1 MNTMTEPEEKLS
13 KSERKYRNQRLMMI
27 RAAKRLFEKKPYDD
41 VNMEDIADE
50 AAVSKQ
56 TLYNYFSSKD
66 SIYLGIGIEGFK
78 EAIKSVNEL
87 SLAATSGRKLVLK
100 LIGIFFDAA
109 TNFPLSAEVSR
120 RFIIINNEMDGIA
133 EKTLQARKKEKQ
145 KQIEKKRD
153 IEEVLADY
161 LEQVWRY
168 EEVWK
173 GAIRKGKEDGTIS
186 SNLNENQL
194 MYYVSIFINGV
205 SNQMQLQRKPIMT
218 ALKRR
223 DLNYDRIKE
232 ITLHLVEN
240 LFEYEI

>member
-1 MNTMTEPEEKLS
+1 
-13 KSERKYRNQRLMMI
+13 
-27 RAAKRLFEKKPYDD
+27 
-41 VNMEDIADE
+41 
-50 AAVSKQ
+50 
-56 TLYNYFSSKD
+56 
-66 SIYLGIGIEGFK
+66 
-78 EAIKSVNEL
+78 L
-87 SLAATSGRKLVLK
+87 SLTAKSGKELVLK

-109 TNFPLSAEVSR
+109 TNFPLGAEVSR
-120 RFIIINNEMDGIA
+120 RFIIINNEMNGIA

-145 KQIEKKRD
+145 KPIEKKRE

-161 LEQVWRY
+161 LEQVWKY

-173 GAIRKGKEDGTIS
+173 SAIRRGKDDGTIS

-205 SNQMQLQRKPIMT
+205 ANQMQVQGKPIMT

-240 LFEYEI
+240 LLENEI